1 MSIAQ
6 KMKELV
12 DEISRYLAD
21 SDSCSFSTCDCAH
34 FGWDAEK
41 HHAMHALA
49 RLGAPGKQWRIQH
62 AVKFEV
68 TDWTII
74 DEGKL
79 AGALASTGTP

>member
-6 KMKELV
+6 KMTELIA
-12 DEISRYLAD
+12 EIGTKLTDND
-21 SDSCSFSTCDCAH
+21 SVTFETCDAAH

-49 RLGAPGKQWRIQH
+49 RHGLPGKQWRIQH

-68 TDWTII
+68 TDWTIV

-79 AGALASTGTP
+79 AEALAAIQQ

>member
-1 MSIAQ
+1 MSVAT

-12 DEISRYLAD
+12 EQISNNLKD
-21 SDSCSFSTCDCAH
+21 NDSCQLSTCDCASY
-34 FGWDAEK
+34 GWDSEK

-49 RLGAPGKQWRIQH
+49 RHGVPGKQWRFQH
-62 AVKFEV
+62 VVKFEV

-79 AGALASTGTP
+79 AEALAAMQQ